1 MTRVRQDTRI
11 AHPVQRA
18 FTLIELIVVISII
31 AILASIALM
40 VGSRV
45 MQSGRVSLTKNLLMI
60 LDKTQDNY
68 MQDRDGKLPYKWTD
82 TSAQKNEFGIVD
94 GRINPAGTNDVV
106 EPSTTIYL
114 LAIADSPSAQATIKG
129 IDSRFIVRAPISNS
143 APVGGYNPTDFKTIY
158 TKQSVAPQTNISG
171 EQVFGYVIKDP
182 WGNAIRYVH
191 PKFHGGYGDY
201 LDMGVSPPS
210 MVTTPTS
217 TRGDKFNPTGSFK
230 LKQDNSIGGPASYQL
245 QFRRSF
251 RPDANGST
259 GDADEGLCTGSRGYF
274 YSPGPDQNAGTRGD
288 NVYLDAKP
296 QFPPEN
302 ARYE

>member
-1 MTRVRQDTRI
+1 MTRVRQDTRFV
-11 AHPVQRA
+11 HPPRRG

-40 VGSRV
+40 VGNRV
-45 MQSGRVSLTKNLLMI
+45 MQTGRVNLTKNLLMI

-94 GRINPAGTNDVV
+94 GRILPAANSSAVV
-106 EPSTTIYL
+106 EPSTTFYL
-114 LAIADSPSAQATIKG
+114 LAIEDSPSAQATIKG
-129 IDSRFIVRAPISNS
+129 LDSRFVVRAPISNAAVPANYDPS
-143 APVGGYNPTDFKTIY
+143 NFSTIY
-158 TKQSVAPQTNISG
+158 TKQSAMPQTSTAG
-171 EQVFGYVIKDP
+171 AQVFGLVIKDA

-191 PKFHGGYGDY
+191 PKFHGGYGAFAINGA
-201 LDMGVSPPS
+201 MAPA
-210 MVTTPTS
+210 TS
-217 TRGDKFNPTGSFK
+217 GRDAVFNNSSLFK
-230 LKQDNSIGGPASYQL
+230 LKQNGADYAL

-251 RPDANGST
+251 RPDTAGTT

-274 YSPGPDQNAGTRGD
+274 YSPGPDKDAGTRGD

-302 ARYE
+302 KIYE

>member
-1 MTRVRQDTRI
+1 MRMTRVRQETRI
-11 AHPVQRA
+11 ARPVQRA

-40 VGSRV
+40 VGNRV
-45 MQSGRVSLTKNLLMI
+45 MQTGRINLTKNLLMI

-94 GRINPAGTNDVV
+94 GRINPAVNDVV
-106 EPSTTIYL
+106 EPSTTFYL

-129 IDSRFIVRAPISNS
+129 LDSRFVVRAPISN
-143 APVGGYNPTDFKTIY
+143 APVNLTTYDPTNFTTIS
-158 TKQSVAPQTNISG
+158 TKQNAMPQTATAG
-171 EQVFGYVIKDP
+171 EQVFGFVIKDP

-191 PKFHGGYGDY
+191 PKFHGGYGNFA
-201 LDMGVSPPS
+201 LNGVIAPA
-210 MVTTPTS
+210 TS
-217 TRGDKFNPTGSFK
+217 GRDPVFNNSGTFK
-230 LKQDNSIGGPASYQL
+230 LKQNGGDYAL

-251 RPDANGST
+251 RPDTTGGT
-259 GDADEGLCTGSRGYF
+259 GDADEGLCTGARGYF
-274 YSPGPDQNAGTRGD
+274 YSPGPDKDAGTRGD